1 MASNILQ
8 NGIKAKHLKA
18 NTVIGTMCVPCEQ
31 KDSTVIRGDDMNLGE
46 PQRRVVAYE
55 IPTGDWLEVIYV

>member
-1 MASNILQ
+1 MATNILPSDL
-8 NGIKAKHLKA
+8 KAQHLKA
-18 NTVIGTMCVPCEQ
+18 TTVIGTMCVPCDQ